1 MYHKKNI
8 MKIKKKTWRVFAQWT
23 MDVSKYLVTAII
35 ISTAFRDVSRGI
47 TFLVGTA
54 IVVIVLLFGFLLYN
68 KMEEEEKL

>member
-1 MYHKKNI
+1 

-35 ISTAFRDVSRGI
+35 ISTAFRDVSRSI
-47 TFLVGTA
+47 TFLIGTA
-54 IVVIVLLFGFLLYN
+54 IVVLVLLFGFLLYN